1 MGTTPPLSHFLTVSL
16 LLIIRHGDPLD
27 TDMFDDEE
35 GNGVEGPLEEEDE
48 FYPESSQWEAEEEEE
63 EEKVTKPP
71 PPLAA
76 AAAAITEKVTCDFPL
91 IVMINSLK
99 EKFMMY
105 LLCWIVGYV
114 FFCWIT
120 REVFQCSC
128 RGVKTERKCFILKIR
143 EFQVWMS
150 VL

>member
-1 MGTTPPLSHFLTVSL
+1 MGTTPTLSHFLTVSL
-16 LLIIRHGDPLD
+16 LLIIRHGDLD
-27 TDMFDDEE
+27 ADMFDDEE

-143 EFQVWMS
+143 EFQIWMS